1 MEKQKESW
9 EIIPDHELA
18 DTNGSGWFDDFKRG
32 FKEGFDWASGV
43 IKDLIQLL
51 K

>member
-1 MEKQKESW
+1 MKTEQEPW
-9 EIIPDHELA
+9 QIITEWELA
-18 DTNGSGWFDDFKRG
+18 HIDGGGWLDDFKRG
-32 FKEGFDWASGV
+32 FKEGFDWATGV